1 MKAIDRAKAHFDNLD
16 IKKIN
21 VPEWGDDEGNPLV
34 IYAKPINLFETKKL
48 MKFANDDSVE
58 MLAYVLMLKALDEKG
73 EPMFTLENKHDL
85 LNNVDKDVLARVANE
100 IMNQQNPESVKK
112 N

>member
-1 MKAIDRAKAHFDNLD
+1 MKAIEKAKAHFNSLD

-21 VPEWGDDEGNPLV
+21 VPEWDMD
-34 IYAKPINLFETKKL
+34 IYAKPLNLFETKKL

-58 MLAYVLMLKALDEKG
+58 MLAYVVMLKSLDEKG
-73 EPMFTLENKHDL
+73 EPLFTLEDKHSL
-85 LNNVDKDVLARVANE
+85 LNDVDKDVLARVANE
-100 IMNQQNPESVKK
+100 IMNQQNQDSVKK